1 MQWPGEIDQTG
12 AMISAAEAPASLEGD
27 GLLRLQMARCVRGV
41 NTLRSSTPA
50 MTADGFVVSHQNGD
64 CNILGVVRHA
74 PGSAVLVVV
83 NASEAQFED
92 GTYEVRSWLP
102 PSPKSGER
110 AALVS
115 TTQLRASG
123 RTVYTLQLYSLRSYL
138 PPERGRTGFA

>member
-1 MQWPGEIDQTG
+1 
-12 AMISAAEAPASLEGD
+12 MISAAEAPASLEGD

-92 GTYEVRSWLP
+92 GSYEVRYRLLF
-102 PSPKSGER
+102 PK
-110 AALVS
+110 
-115 TTQLRASG
+115 ASEQFG
-123 RTVYTLQLYSLRSYL
+123 FL
-138 PPERGRTGFA
+138 RGRFLARLWYPFQV